1 MRRGYS
7 HGVSER
13 DIWAQLSALPR
24 SALARSWQTG
34 VPVQASAL
42 HARWWQLETWLRSL
56 AYVELRARFGASWL
70 GQIPEKAARHA
81 RQEAQ
86 LAYMPSPDAELL
98 LSYLDVFD
106 LFDLLERQWDLFS
119 HALIDKTVWQGR
131 VRELRQIRHRIAHCR
146 RPHPDDLRRVEQ
158 TLRDLEPGGLRAA
171 VSFNDREVPARD
183 LDDPV
188 VEGWL
193 REAHPDARRLVA
205 HAESSYDISFRLG
218 FSRRPWAGSYR
229 EDQAISGR
237 EGYLWHAIFI
247 LHSDGIEP
255 ENLWNDHY
263 LTKPAT
269 RDRLVLLC
277 MDTPHVVNASFA
289 TVDDPKAISDAIG
302 DCFDAVI
309 NASRM
314 SWEPGSLADGL
325 DRWRERAAQLDPRVQ
340 TSTSWALADEPGTP
354 VSLFQAG

>member
-1 MRRGYS
+1 MG
-7 HGVSER
+7 ER
-13 DIWAQLSALPR
+13 DIWTQLPTLPR
-24 SALARSWQTG
+24 NALARGWQTG

-70 GQIPEKAARHA
+70 GQIPEKAAGNA
-81 RQEAQ
+81 RREAR

-98 LSYLDVFD
+98 LNYLDVFD
-106 LFDLLERQWDLFS
+106 LFDLLERHWVLFS
-119 HALIDKTVWQGR
+119 HALIDQTVWQGR
-131 VRELRQIRHRIAHCR
+131 ITELRQIRHRIAHCR
-146 RPHPDDLRRVEQ
+146 RPHPDDLRRIEQ

-171 VSFNDREVPARD
+171 MSFNDREVPDED

-188 VEGWL
+188 VAGWL
-193 REAHPDARRLVA
+193 RAAHPDARRLVA
-205 HAESSYDISFRLG
+205 HAESSYDISFRLA
-218 FSRRPWAGSYR
+218 FSHRPWAISYL
-229 EDQAISGR
+229 DGQAISGR
-237 EGYLWHAIFI
+237 EGYLWHAIFV
-247 LHSDGIEP
+247 LHSEGIEP

-263 LTKPAT
+263 LAKPAT
-269 RDRLVLLC
+269 RNRLVLLC
-277 MDTPHVVNASFA
+277 MDTPHAVNASFA
-289 TVDDPKAISDAIG
+289 AVDDPQAVSDAIG

-325 DRWRERAAQLDPRVQ
+325 DRWRERTAQLDARVQ
-340 TSTSWALADEPGTP
+340 TNTAWALADDPDTP